1 MTHSITRLIPAAL
14 AMMASPLLADTT
26 VIQAE
31 RVIVA
36 PDAPPL
42 GRSTITVTDGRI
54 VSPLWPRRCISQPL
68 SASGTLPGRF
78 GHRLPLNAQAVMT
91 RSEKVLR

>member
-36 PDAPPL
+36 PGTWSIPS
-42 GRSTITVTDGRI
+42 STET
-54 VSPLWPRRCISQPL
+54 
-68 SASGTLPGRF
+68 
-78 GHRLPLNAQAVMT
+78 T
-91 RSEKVLR
+91 RAML

>member
-14 AMMASPLLADTT
+14 AMVASPLLADTT

-36 PDAPPL
+36 PDAPPHKGRQVFLHVSRRAPDKGFHHQTGL
-42 GRSTITVTDGRI
+42 GAT
-54 VSPLWPRRCISQPL
+54 
-68 SASGTLPGRF
+68 
-78 GHRLPLNAQAVMT
+78 
-91 RSEKVLR
+91 